1 MRHRAGIFS
10 DNEGVED
17 VKTSDIKYLLLP
29 ALVAELAGEE
39 MDMAARPAAL
49 ARARDAYLRFM
60 ERCGFVLVSR

>member
-1 MRHRAGIFS
+1 M
-10 DNEGVED
+10 
-17 VKTSDIKYLLLP
+17 KTSDIKYLLLP

-60 ERCGFVLVSR
+60 ERCGFVLVCR